1 MHEKCS
7 ILRGNEH
14 LTHSF
19 SRKSCKVDSN
29 CEIILK
35 WVLKEVMRAW
45 TEFTLL
51 RIVTSK
57 HLFSVKGG

>member
-1 MHEKCS
+1 MHEMCS
-7 ILRGNEH
+7 ILRGDEH

-19 SRKSCKVDSN
+19 SRKSCKVESN

-45 TEFTLL
+45 TEFT
-51 RIVTSK
+51 
-57 HLFSVKGG
+57 